1 MSPQQL
7 DGQLPQV
14 TDDIYSLGST
24 LYELLTSRA
33 PFFTGDIPHQVRS
46 LPPQPI
52 EKRLAQL
59 RINNSIPPSV
69 GSAIMACLAKEP
81 EKRPQSAAA
90 IARQLGLETN
100 TKSAPAVTAPPAFT
114 PASPLAAG
122 VTPPP
127 TLTPAPEQPSH
138 APLPIEAAVPIN
150 SAVSTEKPVAPAS
163 GPNLGRPRRSLVA
176 VGILTLL
183 LTVAGGTW
191 WQSKRPISNNPS
203 AAPAPEFTT
212 LFNGHDFSGWE
223 GDPKFWSIQDGA
235 ITAIAGTSKDRRPLA
250 VFWRGGVV
258 DDFELRLSFRIESGN
273 SGIYYRAK
281 QLLANEVGGY
291 QFEIA
296 GDKTGVLLETGSDRM
311 RREPSRRGSTVTASV
326 IDGRE
331 KVTVLAPTGSSA
343 LELQNAFHRT
353 NWNDVVII
361 AQGNRI
367 VHKLNGHTMIETRD
381 EFEER
386 PRAGTVALEVYGR
399 EPTKVQFRD
408 IRLKRL
414 PPDHSPHQAKQR

>member
-1 MSPQQL
+1 
-7 DGQLPQV
+7 
-14 TDDIYSLGST
+14 
-24 LYELLTSRA
+24 
-33 PFFTGDIPHQVRS
+33 
-46 LPPQPI
+46 
-52 EKRLAQL
+52 
-59 RINNSIPPSV
+59 
-69 GSAIMACLAKEP
+69 
-81 EKRPQSAAA
+81 
-90 IARQLGLETN
+90 
-100 TKSAPAVTAPPAFT
+100 
-114 PASPLAAG
+114 
-122 VTPPP
+122 
-127 TLTPAPEQPSH
+127 
-138 APLPIEAAVPIN
+138 
-150 SAVSTEKPVAPAS
+150 
-163 GPNLGRPRRSLVA
+163 
-176 VGILTLL
+176 
-183 LTVAGGTW
+183 
-191 WQSKRPISNNPS
+191 
-203 AAPAPEFTT
+203 
-212 LFNGHDFSGWE
+212 
-223 GDPKFWSIQDGA
+223 
-235 ITAIAGTSKDRRPLA
+235 
-250 VFWRGGVV
+250 
-258 DDFELRLSFRIESGN
+258 
-273 SGIYYRAK
+273 
-281 QLLANEVGGY
+281 LANEVGGY